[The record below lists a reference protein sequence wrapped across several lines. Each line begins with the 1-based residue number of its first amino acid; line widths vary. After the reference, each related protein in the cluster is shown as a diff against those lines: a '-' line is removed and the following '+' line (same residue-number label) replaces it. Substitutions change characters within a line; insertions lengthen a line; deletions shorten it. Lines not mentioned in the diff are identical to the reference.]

1 MSAARRLK
9 NSFQRPNQNFNQ
21 GFIKEATQTHF
32 HANNESVNTEQEIL
46 KILSHVSHI
55 KGKTLYQTIA
65 ELRNEDHPSRP
76 LKEEINQIVWRM
88 HSEKKIRLAEHPEK
102 RGIKYATIEG
112 FKAEEFNPKDAEL
125 LIEIVNQVPTTTWT
139 KLSEMDELGGFR
151 KSLCYTV
158 AKIRED
164 KVKILSH
171 KQCYWA
177 LESLKFSM
185 EEGFIEEEWFI
196 NNVSLD
202 YASLTVL
209 LADLRHFQD

>member
-9 NSFQRPNQNFNQ
+9 NSFLRPNQPLNNNFMKDSAN
-21 GFIKEATQTHF
+21 AHF
-32 HANNESVNTEQEIL
+32 HATHNPANTEQDIL
-46 KILSHVSHI
+46 NILENVSHI

-65 ELRNEDHPSRP
+65 ELRNEDHASRP
-76 LKEEINQIVWRM
+76 LREEINKIVFRL
-88 HSEKKIRLAEHPEK
+88 HSERKISLAEHPDK
-102 RGIKYATIEG
+102 RGLKYATIQG
-112 FKAEEFNPKDAEL
+112 FKKEEFNPADAEL
-125 LIEIVNQVPTTTWT
+125 LIEIVNSVPTSTWNT
-139 KLSEMDELGGFR
+139 LSQTDELGGFR
-151 KSLCYTV
+151 KSLCFTV

-185 EEGFIEEEWFI
+185 EEGLLEEEWCI